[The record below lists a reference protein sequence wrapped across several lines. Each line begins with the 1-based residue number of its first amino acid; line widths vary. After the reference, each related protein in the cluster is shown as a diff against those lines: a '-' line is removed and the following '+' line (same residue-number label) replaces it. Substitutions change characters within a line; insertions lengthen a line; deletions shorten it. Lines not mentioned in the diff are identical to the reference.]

1 MSGKPLLA
9 SLAVALVVALGIG
22 ATLLLNPQPRTV
34 ADPVVSAPHANA
46 SAPADARTQQA
57 RTTNASLSQTPVAAL
72 ADPGPLPPSLQG
84 SRPDVRLQVDA
95 NGNLR
100 IAEDILRIFDFY
112 LSGLEEEDI
121 ATVLARIHR
130 DLAAQ
135 LQGPALAQARDLLRR
150 YVDYRIA
157 LQDLPQAGSELDLA
171 QLRSRLDAVTA
182 LRNQYFSAEE
192 ASTFFARES
201 AEDHYMLQRLAIT
214 RDATLP
220 ADQQQQALAELE
232 NQLPDEL
239 RESRASA
246 SRYAELYDTTSSM
259 QANGAS
265 AEEIRLVREKAL
277 GSAAADSLAELDQQH
292 AAWDRR
298 LADYASE
305 RNKLRGAGLSA
316 ADLQS
321 ALLDLQSSRF
331 DELERKRVQALDADL

>member
-1 MSGKPLLA
+1 MSGKTLFA
-9 SLAVALVVALGIG
+9 SLAVALVVAAGIG
-22 ATLLLNPQPRTV
+22 ATLLLNPEPVVV
-34 ADPVVSAPHANA
+34 ADPVA
-46 SAPADARTQQA
+46 SASPPEVGVPTDARTQQA
-57 RTTNASLSQTPVAAL
+57 RTTNASLSQTPITAL
-72 ADPGPLPPSLQG
+72 TDPGPLPPSLQG
-84 SRPDVRLQVDA
+84 SRPEVRLQVDPD
-95 NGNLR
+95 GNLR
-100 IAEDILRIFDFY
+100 IEEGLLRIFDFY

-130 DLAAQ
+130 DLATQ

-157 LQDLPQAGSELDLA
+157 LQDLPQAGTELDLA

-182 LRNQYFSAEE
+182 LRDQYFSAEE
-192 ASTFFARES
+192 SAAFFARES
-201 AEDHYMLQRLAIT
+201 AEDHYMLQRLTIT
-214 RDATLP
+214 RDATLAP
-220 ADQQQQALAELE
+220 EQQQQALSELE
-232 NQLPDEL
+232 NQLPEDL
-239 RESRASA
+239 RESRANA
-246 SRYAELYDTTSSM
+246 SRYAELYDATSAM

-265 AEEIRLVREKAL
+265 AEEIRQVREKAL

-305 RNKLRGAGLSA
+305 RNKLRAAGLSA

>member
-1 MSGKPLLA
+1 MSGKTLVA
-9 SLAVALVVALGIG
+9 SLAVALVVASGIG
-22 ATLLLNPQPRTV
+22 ATLLLNPQPSVV
-34 ADPVVSAPHANA
+34 AGPVVSA
-46 SAPADARTQQA
+46 APPDATAHTDARTQHA
-57 RTTNASLSQTPVAAL
+57 RTTNASFSQTPVTAL
-72 ADPGPLPPSLQG
+72 ADPGPLPPSLRG
-84 SRPDVRLQVDA
+84 SRPEVRLQVDA
-95 NGNLR
+95 NGNLL

-157 LQDLPQAGSELDLA
+157 LQDLPQAGAELDLA

-182 LRNQYFSAEE
+182 LRNQYFSTEE
-192 ASTFFARES
+192 ASAFFARES

-214 RDATLP
+214 RDTTLAP
-220 ADQQQQALAELE
+220 EQQQQALSELDS
-232 NQLPDEL
+232 QLPDDL

-246 SRYAELYDTTSSM
+246 SRYADLYDTTSSM

-265 AEEIRLVREKAL
+265 AEDIHRVREKAL
-277 GSAAADSLAELDQQH
+277 GSAAANSLADLDQQH
-292 AAWDRR
+292 AAWDHR
-298 LADYASE
+298 LAEYASE
-305 RNKLRGAGLSA
+305 RNKLRAAGLSA
-316 ADLQS
+316 TDLQS

>member
-1 MSGKPLLA
+1 MPGKPLLA
-9 SLAVALVVALGIG
+9 SLTMVIVITIGIG
-22 ATLLLNPQPRTV
+22 ATLLLNPEPIVVANPAVSAAQP
-34 ADPVVSAPHANA
+34 VSAPRN
-46 SAPADARTQQA
+46 DVRTQQA
-57 RTTNASLSQTPVAAL
+57 RAANASLAQAPAATL

-95 NGNLR
+95 NGNLH
-100 IAEDILRIFDFY
+100 IDEGILRIFDFY

-121 ATVLARIHR
+121 TTVLARIHR
-130 DLAAQ
+130 DLVAQ

-157 LQDLPQAGSELDLA
+157 LQDLPQAGSELDVA

-192 ASTFFARES
+192 SRVFFARES

-232 NQLPDEL
+232 NQLPDDL

-246 SRYAELYDTTSSM
+246 SRYAELYDTTSTM

-265 AEEIRLVREKAL
+265 AEEVRQVREKAL

-298 LADYASE
+298 LADYAGE
-305 RNKLRGAGLSA
+305 RNRLRAAGLSA

-321 ALLDLQSSRF
+321 ALLGLQSSRF